1 MRALESLN
9 SLILQERLRRVGPV
23 GLAAVAVG
31 VLALGVVCAGLLPQW
46 QSVRELRATEADAS
60 VQVGRVKRGEVK
72 IAVKPEQ
79 QALDSLR
86 QQLPGQPQAS
96 ELIERLYH
104 LASAEHI
111 SLARGEYAL
120 DIDPKTQL
128 ARYQIVLPVRG
139 SYPQIR
145 AFIKGLLKQLPTLVL
160 EDLELQRKRIGDSEL
175 NARLRMTLYLSRS

>member
-23 GLAAVAVG
+23 GLAAIAVG
-31 VLALGVVCAGLLPQW
+31 VLALGVVCAGVLPQW

-86 QQLPGQPQAS
+86 QQLP
-96 ELIERLYH
+96 
-104 LASAEHI
+104 
-111 SLARGEYAL
+111 
-120 DIDPKTQL
+120 
-128 ARYQIVLPVRG
+128 
-139 SYPQIR
+139 
-145 AFIKGLLKQLPTLVL
+145 
-160 EDLELQRKRIGDSEL
+160 
-175 NARLRMTLYLSRS
+175 